1 MKQMRLPS
9 HASHPAVTRACFGAS
24 GFTLI
29 ELMIALAVGVLIILA
44 ASSYTIRAAR
54 SSAARAEQASL
65 DDARELVSSTVRADF
80 MGAGR
85 YLTRVSDASVE
96 RPSYGEEIR
105 NDHPLAWW
113 RLNEQTAPL
122 AAADA
127 TGNNN
132 TGVISG
138 VVTPRVTGALA
149 SENDWALEMGAG
161 ARISV
166 NGPVFPFSPESF
178 SVEWW
183 LRPTQSSSPYN
194 QTLSGGDWGNW
205 VFRAT
210 GDGAIDCGTDAAT
223 SFSAADLPA
232 GTLRAGEWQHLVY
245 TYDRGVASFYHNGRL
260 LAAKPQTRPL
270 PWNTFILGATLGE
283 QGAPISGGIDEVA
296 LYAHALTI
304 ERVRAHYVASV
315 APHLPSADGLQTAS
329 LPLIRLE
336 GGGFTRPDGVV
347 HISPTRDLALIL
359 TADENFT
366 PTPTR
371 STFTASDQPATLVV
385 RRGTRGAPAEGDFLL
400 VIDFDVK
407 RSVLVRVAG
416 AASEVGGAWSI
427 PVAVVGMNDPA
438 WGVLANSADDAQLTM
453 PASSSVVRLV
463 PPISYCVRDGRLMRV
478 VGAARDTLAFGATS
492 FRVEHDADT
501 TNTAWLISFE
511 LEGEAVE
518 ASSDPSW
525 KQRAAARFSVAP
537 AALNTGN

>member
-1 MKQMRLPS
+1 M
-9 HASHPAVTRACFGAS
+9 TRVHWGAS
-24 GFTLI
+24 GFTLV

-85 YLTRVSDASVE
+85 YLARASAASTE
-96 RPSYGEEIR
+96 APSYGEEVR

-113 RLNEQTAPL
+113 RLNEQATAL

-127 TGNNN
+127 TGDNN

-138 VVTPRVTGALA
+138 VVTPHVTGALA
-149 SENDWALEMGAG
+149 SENDWAMEMGQG
-161 ARISV
+161 TRVSV
-166 NGPVFPFSPESF
+166 NGPAFPFSPESF

-183 LRPTQSSSPYN
+183 LRPTQSSSPYS
-194 QTLSGGDWGNW
+194 QTISGGDWGNW

-210 GDGAIDCGTDAAT
+210 NDGAVNCGTDAAT
-223 SFSAADLPA
+223 SFSAAELPA
-232 GTLRAGEWQHLVY
+232 GTLRAGEWQYLVY

-283 QGAPISGGIDEVA
+283 QGEPISGGVDEAA
-296 LYAHALTI
+296 LYTHALPL
-304 ERVRAHYVASV
+304 ERVRAHYVAGV
-315 APHLPSADGLQTAS
+315 APRLPSADGLQTPL
-329 LPLIRLE
+329 LPLVRLE
-336 GGGFTRPDGVV
+336 SGGFMRPDGVV
-347 HISPTRDLALIL
+347 HVSPTRDRALIL
-359 TADENFT
+359 AADENFT

-371 STFTASDQPATLVV
+371 STFTAADQPATLIVS
-385 RRGTRGAPAEGDFLL
+385 RGTRAAPAEGDFLL
-400 VIDFDVK
+400 IIDFDAK
-407 RSVLVRVAG
+407 RSVLVRAAG
-416 AASEVGGAWSI
+416 AASELGGMWSI
-427 PVAVVGMNDPA
+427 PVAVVDVTNPA
-438 WGVLANSADDAQLTM
+438 WGILASSADDAQLTM
-453 PASSSVVRLV
+453 PAGSMVVRLV
-463 PPISYCVRDGRLMRV
+463 PPITYFVRDGRLVRA

-501 TNTAWLISFE
+501 INNAWLISFE

-518 ASSDPSW
+518 ASSDSGW
-525 KQRAAARFSVAP
+525 KQRAAARFSIAP
-537 AALNTGN
+537 AALNSGN

>member
-1 MKQMRLPS
+1 
-9 HASHPAVTRACFGAS
+9 
-24 GFTLI
+24 
-29 ELMIALAVGVLIILA
+29 MIALAVGVLVILA

-85 YLTRVSDASVE
+85 YLTRVSDASAE
-96 RPSYGEEIR
+96 TLSYGVEVR
-105 NDHPLAWW
+105 NDQPLAWW
-113 RLNEQTAPL
+113 RLNEQ
-122 AAADA
+122 AAGVVATDA

-132 TGVISG
+132 AGVISG
-138 VVTPRVTGALA
+138 AVTPHVTGALA
-149 SENDWALEMGAG
+149 SENDWAVEMGTG
-161 ARISV
+161 ARMSAIGSA
-166 NGPVFPFSPESF
+166 FPFSPESF

-183 LRPTQSSSPYN
+183 LRPTQSSLPYS

-210 GDGAIDCGTDAAT
+210 GDGAINCGTDAVT
-223 SFSAADLPA
+223 SFSAAELPA
-232 GTLRAGEWQHLVY
+232 GTLRTGEWQHLVY
-245 TYDRGVASFYHNGRL
+245 TYDRGMASFYHNGRL

-283 QGAPISGGIDEVA
+283 QGAPISGGVDEAA
-296 LYAHALTI
+296 LYAHALPI
-304 ERVRAHYVASV
+304 ERVRAHYVAGV
-315 APHLPSADGLQTAS
+315 APHLTSADGLQTPI
-329 LPLIRLE
+329 LPLVRWD

-371 STFTASDQPATLVV
+371 SAFTASNQPATLVV
-385 RRGTRGAPAEGDFLL
+385 RRGTRGMPAEGDFLL
-400 VIDFDVK
+400 VIDFDIK
-407 RSVLVRVAG
+407 RSVLIRVSG

-427 PVAVVGMNDPA
+427 PVAVVDTSDPA
-438 WGVLANSADDAQLTM
+438 WGVLASSADDAQLTM
-453 PASSSVVRLV
+453 PAGSSVVRLV
-463 PPISYCVRDGRLMRV
+463 SPISYYMRDGRLMRA

-501 TNTAWLISFE
+501 INTAWLISFE

-537 AALNTGN
+537 AALNPGN